1 MTAGRRAAM
10 VALTLGCLTV
20 MTVAA
25 AVLTDG
31 RSDGVLTL
39 PEVAVPATIPVLLL
53 AMFTVLSRR

>member
-10 VALTLGCLTV
+10 VALTLGCLAV